1 MKQSHNALTYLLAQ
15 YRAVYGRA
23 YVKGLASLVVMTSAA
38 AAVTVPGTAEA
49 QTQAGAD
56 SWNDAQNTADITIK
70 GSNKSY
76 SPE

>member
-38 AAVTVPGTAEA
+38 AAVTVLRR
-49 QTQAGAD
+49 
-56 SWNDAQNTADITIK
+56 II
-70 GSNKSY
+70 
-76 SPE
+76 